1 MERRSFIKNAAMATA
16 AAIVAPSVL
25 SASENPR
32 PYSTD
37 GEQPGSDFKVISD
50 EVRDNVRYV
59 TATPSSVVCS
69 SQIDIEVDLETGTI
83 KNCKFTRGCPG
94 NAVGLCRLIKGMKPA
109 EVSETLLG
117 TPCAK
122 KGTSCPD
129 QLARILAS
137 LK

>member
-1 MERRSFIKNAAMATA
+1 MKRRSFIKNAAIATA
-16 AAIVAPSVL
+16 AAFVAPEVL
-25 SASENPR
+25 SASELTAPF
-32 PYSTD
+32 SLD
-37 GEQPGSDFKVISD
+37 GTVGNDFEVISD
-50 EVRDNVRYV
+50 EVKENVRYV
-59 TATPSSVVCS
+59 SVAPSSIVCS
-69 SQIDIEVDLETGTI
+69 TRIDIEINLESGTI
-83 KNCKFTRGCPG
+83 QNCKFTRGCPG

-109 EVSETLLG
+109 EVSEILLG